1 MAETRILIIEDN
13 VITLNDIE
21 ANVTRMGYDS
31 VKTALSGEEA
41 IAIAKKFKPQLIL
54 ADINL
59 GKGMSGIETAYEIN
73 KINETPVIY
82 ITAYDDEETLQKAG
96 ITAPYAYILKPFKE
110 RELQI
115 AISIAIYKFN
125 IQKQL
130 KQANKNL
137 STELKHKESL
147 LNFLQGLNDQLR
159 AKEEILNDRV
169 DVLLLNN
176 SNYLEQNSTLIQSRG
191 DLIKE
196 LQTQQQE
203 NKKLREKL
211 LQSINRVRNHSESQR
226 H

>member
-13 VITLNDIE
+13 VITLNDMKS
-21 ANVTRMGYDS
+21 NVTRMGYDF
-31 VKTALSGEEA
+31 VETALSGEEA
-41 IAIAKKFKPQLIL
+41 IAIAKTFKPQLIL

-59 GKGMSGIETAYEIN
+59 GKGITGIETSHEIN
-73 KINETPVIY
+73 KSNETPVIY

-96 ITAPYAYILKPFKE
+96 ITSPYAYILKPFKE

-115 AISIAIYKFN
+115 AIDIAIYKFN

-130 KQANKNL
+130 KDANKQLN
-137 STELKHKESL
+137 TELNQKENL
-147 LNFLQGLNDQLR
+147 LNLLKELNNQLKT
-159 AKEEILNDRV
+159 KEELLNDRV

-196 LQTQQQE
+196 LQNQQKE
-203 NKKLREKL
+203 NKQLRDRLTSNINKTRHKL
-211 LQSINRVRNHSESQR
+211 SE
-226 H
+226 

>member
-1 MAETRILIIEDN
+1 MVETRILIIEDN

-31 VKTALSGEEA
+31 IETALSGEEA

-59 GKGMSGIETAYEIN
+59 GKGISGIETTHEIN
-73 KINETPVIY
+73 KTSETPVIY

-115 AISIAIYKFN
+115 AISIAICKFN

-159 AKEEILNDRV
+159 TKEEILKDRV

-211 LQSINRVRNHSESQR
+211 LQNINQVRNDSESQR